1 VRCRRC
7 RRAASVCYCAHLA
20 TIESRTH
27 VVFLQ
32 HPKERRVAIGTA
44 RLAHL
49 ALPNSE
55 LHIGLAFA
63 DHPVSARL
71 TAGAALLFPG
81 DDALD
86 PATLSHCLPRTLV
99 VLDGTWSQARKLL
112 GFNPALRALPRIGLV
127 PTRPSRYAIRREPAA
142 HCLSTVEAV
151 VETLGRLEGDAT
163 RFLPVLHAFDHLVAT
178 QVVCAAERSAPHW
191 HRRRAALVDP
201 PRRAARPL
209 RAP

>member
-1 VRCRRC
+1 MRCLRC
-7 RRAASVCYCAHLA
+7 RRAASVCYCAHLTPIA
-20 TIESRTH
+20 SRTR

-63 DHPVSARL
+63 DHRVAARL
-71 TAGAALLFPG
+71 ATDAALLFPG
-81 DDALD
+81 DGAID
-86 PATLSHCLPRTLV
+86 PTTLGVETPQTLV

-112 GFNPALRALPRIGLV
+112 TFNPALATLPRIGLA
-127 PTRPSRYAIRREPAA
+127 PTRPSRYTIRREPAP

-151 VETLGRLEGDAT
+151 VETLGCLEGDDA
-163 RFLPVLHAFDHLVAT
+163 RFRPMLRAFDYMVAT
-178 QVVCAAERSAPHW
+178 QIDCAAQHASPHF
-191 HRRRAALVDP
+191 HRRRVAGS
-201 PRRAARPL
+201 
-209 RAP
+209 

>member
-1 VRCRRC
+1 VRCLRC
-7 RRAASVCYCAHLA
+7 RRAASVCYCAYVTPIA
-20 TIESRTH
+20 SRTR

-71 TAGAALLFPG
+71 ATDAALLFPG
-81 DDALD
+81 DGAVDPTAL
-86 PATLSHCLPRTLV
+86 PVGSPRSLI

-112 GFNPALRALPRIGLV
+112 TFTPALATLPRIALA
-127 PTRPSRYAIRREPAA
+127 PTRPSRYTIRREPAA

-151 VETLGRLEGDAT
+151 VETLGRLERDDT
-163 RFLPVLHAFDHLVAT
+163 RFLPLLRAFDYLVAT
-178 QVVCAAERSAPHW
+178 QIDCAARHASPHF
-191 HRRRAALVDP
+191 HRRRVAGS
-201 PRRAARPL
+201 
-209 RAP
+209 